1 MDITKVMVMVILLTV
16 MVVPLSA
23 FAGAVQLP
31 ATGQTSSYG
40 TNDDGAL
47 QKGCRLAEPKVHG
60 QH

>member
-47 QKGCRLAEPKVHG
+47 
-60 QH
+60 